1 MNSMQCVPDFDGVKL
16 AMKER
21 FIGGVVTSA
30 PKKEGGMDFHNI
42 QSFNLA
48 IIAK

>member
-21 FIGGVVTSA
+21 FIGGVVTYYLH
-30 PKKEGGMDFHNI
+30 PKRRGEWIF
-42 QSFNLA
+42 A
-48 IIAK
+48 IFKVSI